1 MVTRF
6 AAFFL
11 SFTAY
16 LSVQATA
23 QLVTS
28 TTSAPP
34 EPQHTAIY
42 TTILGNYE
50 AITTVVVTLLMPR
63 HHTGFPK
70 DGTPVTGTA
79 ISQLAAAQPGGGM
92 STWSETAE
100 LHWTL
105 TGNSDSRWPDTKRPR
120 LSLDTTAVLRSSYN
134 ENSYS
139 TTDYYDSQGIHKRY
153 VYTMLREVEL
163 AEGLGP
169 KYPATIVRQ
178 GETLRGGGG
187 SGGVVGEEPHSW
199 MTAER
204 FFTFTTMVQVAAR
217 PTP

>member
-1 MVTRF
+1 MAPRF

-11 SFTAY
+11 SITAY
-16 LSVQATA
+16 FGAQATA
-23 QLVTS
+23 QLITS

-42 TTILGNYE
+42 TITLGNFE
-50 AITTVVVTLLMPR
+50 AITTVIVTLLMPR

-79 ISQLAAAQPGGGM
+79 ISQLSAVQPGGGM

-100 LHWTL
+100 LYWTL
-105 TGNSDSRWPDTKRPR
+105 TGNSDPRWPNTKRPR
-120 LSLDTTAVLRSSYN
+120 LSLDTTTVLQSSYI
-134 ENSYS
+134 ENSFS
-139 TTDYYDSQGIHKRY
+139 TTDYYDSQGIHMRY
-153 VYTMLREVEL
+153 VYTRLQEVEL
-163 AEGLGP
+163 AEGVGP

-178 GETLRGGGG
+178 GKTLRGAGG
-187 SGGVVGEEPHSW
+187 SGGIVGEEPHSW

-204 FFTFTTMVQVAAR
+204 FFTFTTMVQVSAR